1 MCPSN
6 PGPVSRRP
14 HPRLAILAAAVLL
27 GAPGCLMQPSFSA
40 KTTTA
45 DGVVIEVPMSRTPLV
60 IEDDEM
66 KVNRVLFT
74 PVKVDKAFALAILFQ
89 VEFQKGLKPVLATV
103 DDVSD
108 EPILN
113 VLTVK
118 DPPLTD
124 KNHWNAAS
132 PPHNPADEYAKWMLT
147 LDTTIKVYRFTVKL
161 SDGTTHVLYYPVY
174 VPGMMK
180 NVMRAQMGVTT

>member
-1 MCPSN
+1 
-6 PGPVSRRP
+6 
-14 HPRLAILAAAVLL
+14 
-27 GAPGCLMQPSFSA
+27 MQPSFSA

-60 IEDDEM
+60 IEDDAISV
-66 KVNRVLFT
+66 KRVLFT
-74 PVKVDKAFALAILFQ
+74 PVKVDKVSEITILFQ
-89 VEFQKGLKPVLATV
+89 LEFQKGLKPVLITV

-108 EPILN
+108 DPILN
-113 VLTVK
+113 VMTVK
-118 DPPLTD
+118 DPPLSD

-147 LDTTIKVYRFTVKL
+147 LDNTIKVYRFTVKL
-161 SDGTTHVLYYPVY
+161 ADGTTHVLRYPVY

-180 NVMRAQMGVTT
+180 GYMRAQMGVTT

>member
-1 MCPSN
+1 
-6 PGPVSRRP
+6 
-14 HPRLAILAAAVLL
+14 
-27 GAPGCLMQPSFSA
+27 MQPSFSA

-60 IEDDEM
+60 IEDDDL

-74 PVKVDKAFALAILFQ
+74 PVKVDKAFALTILFQ
-89 VEFQKGLKPVLATV
+89 LEFHKGQKPVLITV

-124 KNHWNAAS
+124 QNHWNAAS

-161 SDGTTHVLYYPVY
+161 NNGTTHVLYYPVY

-180 NVMRAQMGVTT
+180 NVMRAQMGVTTEGGPPPAGP